1 MEYETVLVID
11 EETGETRY
19 DLISRTHQPV
29 DIDRSRQPTTSKI
42 RMTTVT
48 RRTARHVRVPK
59 ISESP
64 SQDTLTGIFRNSSRV
79 PKTLGGTN
87 EFINAF
93 WVKGKPKCA
102 KGYRYDFSRKMC
114 RLIK

>member
-19 DLISRTHQPV
+19 ELISRTHQPV
-29 DIDRSRQPTTSKI
+29 DIDRMRRPTTSKI

-48 RRTARHVRVPK
+48 RRTARLVRVPS
-59 ISESP
+59 ITQSP
-64 SQDTLTGIFRNSSRV
+64 RQDTLASTPVARV
-79 PKTLGGTN
+79 PKTRGGTD
-87 EFINAF
+87 EFISAF
-93 WVKGKPKCA
+93 WVNGKPKCR
-102 KGYRYDFSRKMC
+102 KGYRYDFNRKMC

>member
-19 DLISRTHQPV
+19 ELISRTHQPV
-29 DIDRSRQPTTSKI
+29 DIDRMRRPMTSKI
-42 RMTTVT
+42 RKTTVT
-48 RRTARHVRVPK
+48 RRTARHVRIPIK
-59 ISESP
+59 SP
-64 SQDTLTGIFRNSSRV
+64 SQDATLSPRLRQG
-79 PKTLGGTN
+79 PKTLGDTN
-87 EFINAF
+87 EFISAF
-93 WVKGKPKCA
+93 WVNGKPKCR